1 MKLNGTI
8 LNKFP
13 AEWNNGKN
21 GKKYARH
28 DFVLKNAAG
37 KEFKCSK
44 FFDWDGVETGDEVT
58 FEANHN
64 SQYDRYTVQG
74 EIELLSTPSYTSA
87 EPKQQ
92 QAPEEEEISVP
103 QTNKRKYTKK
113 GPSTNSTPA
122 PSEGLES
129 VRQEAEEAVKKNVE
143 FAQEVFG
150 KEADQ
155 SAIATLSQT
164 LQSTMAT
171 IYINKEKDRRMASFK

>member
-1 MKLNGTI
+1 MQLTGTI

-44 FFDWDGVETGDEVT
+44 FFDWEGVETGDEVT

-64 SQYDRYTVQG
+64 PQYDRYTVQG
-74 EIELLSTPSYTSA
+74 EIAVQSSPKFTSA
-87 EPKQQ
+87 
-92 QAPEEEEISVP
+92 APEKETTAEP
-103 QTNKRKYTKK
+103 QTEAPKRKYSKK
-113 GPSTNSTPA
+113 AITAAT

-129 VRQEAEEAVKKNVE
+129 VREEAQEAVKKNYE
-143 FAQEVFG
+143 FAIELLGEDAQ
-150 KEADQ
+150 A
-155 SAIATLSQT
+155 SAAALITQA
-164 LQSTMAT
+164 LQATMAT